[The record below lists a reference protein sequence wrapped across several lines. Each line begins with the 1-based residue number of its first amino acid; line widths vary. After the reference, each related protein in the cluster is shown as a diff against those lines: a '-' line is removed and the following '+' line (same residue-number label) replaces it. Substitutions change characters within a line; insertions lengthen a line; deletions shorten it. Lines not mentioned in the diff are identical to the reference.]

1 MSKRSKVIAGTSNF
15 RPAIMPV
22 TPAPVNLDP
31 YSDFRVQWGDAGSHT
46 IDLSPRQLWRMRN
59 EKRFATRQTVRLAT
73 AACQYQDKS
82 PRPTGGDLE
91 GARGRAQ
98 PAPVVGVGPPVAVL
112 PRHVQQCARNGG
124 RGWSIWMW
132 RRDQP
137 NLKTR
142 VAYTCKSWRC
152 EGECARAA
160 AAQLFA
166 RLKEAVERHPAE
178 EWSFWVLTLD
188 RDGYYS
194 GKPWPNADVAY
205 KSLGHMSERFLKRMR
220 RFCERMGWGSFGS
233 DWAQVVEAHRSGW
246 PHVNLL
252 IRNKGLAKYL
262 ADEQKTRLDN
272 GASDMSSRLIQNDI
286 LQHAID
292 CDWGT
297 HSTAEAVK
305 DRGAMA
311 GYLTKLAAQAHNHIG
326 ELAKITQ
333 APTNAPLKFRRL
345 RSGVGF
351 LPKVKKNLQ
360 WTGGLVRRYYDPE
373 FGYVA
378 QAFRGKKHKP
388 TAQHNEELC
397 QCEHIE
403 GVAFVDEL
411 VDEARAAREHKRL
424 RPGIDYGLPSVTRW
438 SGGKQVSA
446 AREPSG
452 DLFPQSSPADLSHFG
467 VRKCKSEKRAM
478 TG

>member
-1 MSKRSKVIAGTSNF
+1 MAKAF
-15 RPAIMPV
+15 
-22 TPAPVNLDP
+22 VNLEA
-31 YSDFRVQWGDAGSHT
+31 YSDFRVQWGDAQSARSGCA
-46 IDLSPRQLWRMRN
+46 PKQLWRKRN
-59 EKRFATRQTVRLAT
+59 VTPRPTRQTVPAARG
-73 AACQYQDKS
+73 ACQYQDKS
-82 PRPTGGDLE
+82 PEPTAGDLK
-91 GARGRAQ
+91 GVRGKAQ
-98 PAPVVGVGPPVAVL
+98 PSPEAAVCVPVAVL

-132 RRDQP
+132 HRDQP
-137 NLKTR
+137 DLKTR

-166 RLKEAVERHPAE
+166 RLKDAVESERHDDGSRTAIGAD

-194 GKPWPNADVAY
+194 GKPWANAEVAY
-205 KSLGHMSERFLKRMR
+205 KSLGHMSEKFLKRLR
-220 RFCERMGWGSFGS
+220 RFCRKMGWKSFDS
-233 DWAQVVEAHRSGW
+233 NWCQVVEAHRSGW

-252 IRNKGLAKYL
+252 IRHKQLAQYL
-262 ADEQKTRLDN
+262 DAERQTRLDN
-272 GASDMSSRLIQNDI
+272 GASDLSSRLLQNDI
-286 LQHAID
+286 LQHALD

-297 HSTAEAVK
+297 RSTGEAVK

-311 GYLTKLAAQAHNHIG
+311 GYLTKLAAQAHEHIG

-345 RSGVGF
+345 RSGKGF
-351 LPKVKKNLQ
+351 LPPVKKNLQ

-378 QAFRGKKHKP
+378 QAFRGKKNKP
-388 TAQHNEELC
+388 TVQHDSELC

-411 VDEARAAREHKRL
+411 VEEARASRGGKYL
-424 RPGIDYGLPSVTRW
+424 RAGIDYGLPQVTQW
-438 SGGKQVSA
+438 KAGKRVSA
-446 AREPSG
+446 VKDPCG
-452 DLFPQSSPADLSHFG
+452 DLLPGSAPADLTAFG
-467 VRKCKSEKRAM
+467 IRKCPVQPCGDLSNLTASGR
-478 TG
+478 

>member
-1 MSKRSKVIAGTSNF
+1 MGQPF
-15 RPAIMPV
+15 
-22 TPAPVNLDP
+22 VNLEA
-31 YSDFRVQWGDAGSHT
+31 YSDFRFQWGDSGSQ
-46 IDLSPRQLWRMRN
+46 LSGVAPKQLWRKKN
-59 EKRFATRQTVRLAT
+59 GATRPARESSSVARG
-73 AACQYQDKS
+73 ACQYQDKS
-82 PRPTGGDLE
+82 PEPTAGDLK
-91 GARGRAQ
+91 GARGKAE
-98 PAPVVGVGPPVAVL
+98 PSPGANPCVPVAVL

-132 RRDQP
+132 HRDNP
-137 NLKTR
+137 SVKTR

-152 EGECARAA
+152 EGDCARAA

-166 RLKEAVERHPAE
+166 RLKEAVERHPAD

-194 GKPWPNADVAY
+194 GKPWENAEVAY

-220 RFCERMGWGSFGS
+220 RFCKKMGWESFGS
-233 DWAQVVEAHRSGW
+233 DWCQVVEAHRSGW

-252 IRNKGLAKYL
+252 IRHKGLAKYL
-262 ADEQKTRLDN
+262 ADEQQTRLDN
-272 GASDMSSRLIQNDI
+272 GASDLSSRLLQNDI
-286 LQHAID
+286 LQHALD

-297 HSTAEAVK
+297 HSTGEAVK

-311 GYLTKLAAQAHNHIG
+311 GYLTKLAAQAHNHVG

-345 RSGVGF
+345 RSGKGF
-351 LPKVKKNLQ
+351 LPPVKKNLQ

-378 QAFRGKKHKP
+378 QAFRGKKNKP
-388 TAQHNEELC
+388 TEQHNSELC

-411 VDEARAAREHKRL
+411 VEEARGARAGKRM
-424 RPGIDYGLPSVTRW
+424 RPGLDYGLPQVTKWKDGRRIPEA
-438 SGGKQVSA
+438 KEA
-446 AREPSG
+446 CG
-452 DLFPQSSPADLSHFG
+452 DLLPGSAPSELSHFG
-467 VRKCKSEKRAM
+467 VRKCHADSTQGASSALDASNALFA
-478 TG
+478 G